1 MTKTILNLFFLGVFG
16 MIAYTLF
23 FLVKSMVRRK
33 HLIPIDRK
41 EWGSLTGDLVTIGA
55 CIFLL
60 FILNKNYQEPM
71 EAVMQFKDKPLP
83 AFTFYNTKTGKE
95 ETLENYKN
103 KTVILNIWATWCPP
117 CRREMPDLDKLQLF
131 AQKQGVEIIAISDEE
146 PTVINDFLVKNPY
159 SFNTSWFT
167 SSNELINSIQ
177 TRPVSILI
185 KNGEVNDIVIGSR
198 GYDFFKNWVE
208 E

>member
-23 FLVKSMVRRK
+23 SLVKSMVSRR
-33 HLIPIDRK
+33 HVIPVDRK
-41 EWGSLTGDLVTIGA
+41 EWGAVTGDLATIGA

-71 EAVMQFKDKPLP
+71 EAVMQFKNKPLP
-83 AFTFYNTKTGKE
+83 AFTFYNTKTGRE
-95 ETLENYKN
+95 ETLDNYKN

-117 CRREMPDLDKLQLF
+117 CRREMPDLEKLQTSG
-131 AQKQGVEIIAISDEE
+131 QKQGVEIIAISDEE
-146 PTVINDFLVKNPY
+146 PSVIRDFLANNPY

-167 SSNELINSIQ
+167 SSNDLINSIQ

-185 KNGEVNDIVIGSR
+185 KNGEVSDIVIGSR
-198 GYDFFKNWVE
+198 GFGFFKNWVKE
-208 E
+208 

>member
-33 HLIPIDRK
+33 HFIPADRK
-41 EWGSLTGDLVTIGA
+41 EWGALTGDIFTIGA

-71 EAVMQFKDKPLP
+71 EAVMQFKNKPLP
-83 AFTFYNTKTGKE
+83 AFTFYNVKTGKE
-95 ETLENYKN
+95 ETLDNYKN

-117 CRREMPDLDKLQLF
+117 CRREMPDLEKLQLSS
-131 AQKQGVEIIAISDEE
+131 QKHGVEIIAISDEE
-146 PTVINDFLVKNPY
+146 PEVIKDFLAKNPY

-198 GYDFFKNWVE
+198 GFSFFKNWVE
-208 E
+208 D